1 MKVKVLKAIPAAG
14 KTKAILEN
22 IQVNNELAIVASIS
36 RQLSRQSFDY
46 FESLGGQGVIIDTDN
61 KRGTSSVNKALSQC
75 VQDGVRVIFMTH
87 QALLGFTEYNAL
99 NGFSLYIDEVPE
111 LITFDRFSFTHNLD
125 KVLDYCE
132 PITGELNVFEDL
144 VLKEEHFEE
153 MSNLASAG
161 RSGADDV
168 CATLFPLY
176 KSLLQGIPTKIQL
189 TESGSH
195 CYFIDDQSTK
205 EWDVFK
211 QITIAC
217 ANIEDTFTGMIL
229 KHFNGW
235 EFEESELQSK
245 LLFEAYKNSSRITI
259 NVMMEQSWSK
269 HSANIESEG
278 ITNYTRMKNIIEGLV
293 KEKDFIY
300 TRNSYRA
307 RFSTGLEVPY
317 NPHGLNGYNSFK
329 NVAVMFSFNPLPWQI
344 PLLRELACSVDLN
357 QDDLVDAYVVSKYLE
372 PAFQL
377 CARSNIRVT
386 KSNAK
391 INLFVPDLRL
401 AEYMKEHYF
410 KDAIINTSY
419 MIKAPEKKTT
429 RERKSFQKMFKMD
442 KKEKYKYMYL
452 LRKVGR
458 VLDTECEADIKLVS
472 EWITK
477 SRSKVIT

>member
-1 MKVKVLKAIPAAG
+1 MKVEVLKAIPASG
-14 KTKAILEN
+14 KTKAILEH
-22 IQVNNELAIVASIS
+22 IKGGDLAIVASIS

-46 FESLGGQGVIIDTDN
+46 FESIGGSGVIIDTDN

-75 VQDGVRVIFMTH
+75 VQDGVKVIFMTY
-87 QALLGFTEYNAL
+87 QALLGFTEYQTL
-99 NGFSLYIDEVPE
+99 KGFSLYIDEVPE

-125 KVLDYCE
+125 KVLDFCE
-132 PITGELNVFEDL
+132 PISGELNVFEDL
-144 VLKEEHFEE
+144 VLKEEFTEHVTK
-153 MSNLASAG
+153 LAVAG
-161 RSGADDV
+161 RTGADDV

-189 TESGSH
+189 TDSGSH

-205 EWDVFK
+205 DWEVFK
-211 QITIAC
+211 KITIAC
-217 ANIEDTFTGMIL
+217 ANIEDTFTGKIL

-235 EFEESELQSK
+235 EFVESELQPK
-245 LLFEAYKNSSRITI
+245 LLFEEYKNSSRVTI

-269 HSANIESEG
+269 HSANIESDG
-278 ITNYTRMKNIIEGLV
+278 ISNYTRMKNIVEGLV
-293 KEKDFIY
+293 NGKDFIY

-307 RFSTGLEVPY
+307 RFSAGLEVPF
-317 NPHGLNGYNSFK
+317 NPHGLNAYTTFK

-344 PLLRELACSVDLN
+344 PLLRELASSVELE
-357 QDDLVDAYVVSKYLE
+357 QDTLVDAYVVSKYLE

-391 INLFVPDLRL
+391 INLFVPDMRL

-410 KDAIINTSY
+410 KDAIICTDY

-429 RERKSFQKMFKMD
+429 RERKSFQKMFNMD

-452 LRKVGR
+452 LRKLGR
-458 VLDTECEADIKLVS
+458 VLETDSEEDIKLVT

>member
-1 MKVKVLKAIPAAG
+1 MKVNVLKAIPAAG
-14 KTKAILEN
+14 KTKAILEHIKN
-22 IQVNNELAIVASIS
+22 NNELAIVASIS

-46 FESLGGQGVIIDTDN
+46 FESLGGSGVIIDTDN

-75 VQDGVRVIFMTH
+75 VEQGVRVIFMTH
-87 QALLGFTEYNAL
+87 QALLRFTEYSTL

-132 PITGELNVFEDL
+132 PITGELNMFEDL
-144 VLKEEHFEE
+144 VLKEESVEE
-153 MSNLASAG
+153 VTSLAIAG
-161 RSGADDV
+161 QTGADDV

-205 EWDVFK
+205 DWKVFK

-217 ANIEDTFTGMIL
+217 ANIEDTFTGQVL
-229 KHFNGW
+229 KNFNGW
-235 EFEESELQSK
+235 EFVESDLQSK
-245 LLFEAYKNSSRITI
+245 LLFTTYKNSSRVTI
-259 NVMMEQSWSK
+259 NVMLEQSWSK
-269 HSANIESEG
+269 HAANIELDG
-278 ITNYTRMKNIIEGLV
+278 VTNYTRMKNIIEGLV
-293 KEKDFIY
+293 DGKEFIY

-307 RFSTGLEVPY
+307 RFSAGLEVPY
-317 NPHGLNGYNSFK
+317 NPHGLNGYNTFK

-344 PLLRELACSVDLN
+344 PLLRELAGSVGLP

-391 INLFVPDLRL
+391 INLFVPDMRL
-401 AEYMKEHYF
+401 AEYMKQHYF
-410 KDAIINTSY
+410 KDAIICTDY

-429 RERKSFQKMFKMD
+429 RDRKSFQKMFDMS

-452 LRKVGR
+452 LRKLGR
-458 VLDTECEADIKLVS
+458 VLDTENNDDVQIVT
-472 EWITK
+472 EWINK
-477 SRSKVIT
+477 SRKVIT

>member
-22 IQVNNELAIVASIS
+22 IHGNNELAIVASIS

-46 FESLGGQGVIIDTDN
+46 FESIGGSGVIIDTDN
-61 KRGTSSVNKALSQC
+61 KRGANSVNKALAQC
-75 VQDGVRVIFMTH
+75 VEQGVRVVFMTH
-87 QALLGFTEYNAL
+87 QALLGFTEYNL
-99 NGFSLYIDEVPE
+99 LKGYSLYIDEVPE

-125 KVLDYCE
+125 HVLEYCE
-132 PITGELNVFEDL
+132 PISGELDVFEDL
-144 VLKEEHFEE
+144 VLQEQRIEEVTKF
-153 MSNLASAG
+153 AIAG
-161 RSGADDV
+161 QSGQDDV
-168 CATLFPLY
+168 CATLLPLY

-189 TESGSH
+189 TESGAH

-205 EWDVFK
+205 DWKVFK
-211 QITIAC
+211 QITVAC
-217 ANIEDTFTGMIL
+217 ANIEDTFTGMVL

-235 EFEESELQSK
+235 EFEESDLQSK
-245 LLFEAYKNSSRITI
+245 LLFTDYKNSSRITI

-269 HSANIESEG
+269 HAANTETDG
-278 ITNYTRMKNIIEGLV
+278 VTNYTRMKNIIEGLV
-293 KEKDFIY
+293 DGKDFIY

-307 RFSTGLEVPY
+307 RFSAGLEVPY
-317 NPHGLNGYNSFK
+317 NPHGLNGYSTFK

-344 PLLRELACSVDLN
+344 PLLRELALSVDLE
-357 QDDLVDAYVVSKYLE
+357 QDALIDAYVVSKYLE

-386 KSNAK
+386 KSNSK
-391 INLFVPDLRL
+391 INLFVPDMRL

-410 KDAIINTSY
+410 KNATINTEY
-419 MIKAPEKKTT
+419 MIKAKPKKQT
-429 RERKSFQKMFKMD
+429 RDRKSFQKMFNMD

-452 LRKVGR
+452 LRKLGR
-458 VLDTECEADIKLVS
+458 VLDTENEADVKLVS
-472 EWITK
+472 EWISK